1 MFIGNESQSEIPRA
15 QWSWIRDNDFQVHG
29 YPVWAWPLLC
39 LPDVVIYPSG
49 FSPQI
54 QHVPTE
60 ISLLI
65 QTRSTFMSQLKRK
78 ASGFKLLTV
87 SLQDPP
93 S

>member
-1 MFIGNESQSEIPRA
+1 MSLSQKYPELSGHGSAIMTSKFTDTRCGPGLSYVG
-15 QWSWIRDNDFQVHG
+15 QMWS
-29 YPVWAWPLLC
+29 
-39 LPDVVIYPSG
+39 IYPSG